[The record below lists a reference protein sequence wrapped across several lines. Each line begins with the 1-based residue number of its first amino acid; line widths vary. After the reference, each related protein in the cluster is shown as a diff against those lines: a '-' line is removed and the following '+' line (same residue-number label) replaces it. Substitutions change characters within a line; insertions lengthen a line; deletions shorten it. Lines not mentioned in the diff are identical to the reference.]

1 MSLRKILLASVL
13 MTATALP
20 SFATE
25 YGTWNDNSLQQGAIG
40 SLVVN
45 DQLNTVTNWSTLSG
59 VVDTV
64 GGDVVA
70 MGAAAGNIVDVITMD
85 NTRAFIKQIVSNS
98 ATIGSNVAL
107 DANNVWGSVGVNNS
121 SLCNGASVSTDPF
134 LTSVKSYQECNARDT
149 YTGTSAFVTNIGG
162 NAVFQGSAISNSFE
176 ADSNAPNFLAS
187 TMTAPPEWKPSKLIW
202 WTPLGA
208 SSSPSVTPF
217 FPIWTQKSAG
227 FVPPIRHLPP
237 PASSRQPA

>member
-45 DQLNTVTNWSTLSG
+45 DQVNTVTNWSNLSG

-70 MGAAAGNIVDVITMD
+70 MGAAAGNILDVITMD
-85 NTRAFIKQIVSNS
+85 NTRAFNNQIVSNS

-176 ADSNAPNFLAS
+176 ADSNAPNFLVFNKQINGSSAIS
-187 TMTAPPEWKPSKLIW
+187 NMAVNAFNVGGTIGMQSSAIGNTARVIHYN
-202 WTPLGA
+202 TG
-208 SSSPSVTPF
+208 
-217 FPIWTQKSAG
+217 G
-227 FVPPIRHLPP
+227 H
-237 PASSRQPA
+237 

>member
-45 DQLNTVTNWSTLSG
+45 DQVNTVTNWSNLSG

-70 MGAAAGNIVDVITMD
+70 MGAAAGDIVDVITMD
-85 NTRAFIKQIVSNS
+85 NTRAFNNQIVSNS

-176 ADSNAPNFLAS
+176 ADSNAPNFLVFNKQINGSSAIS
-187 TMTAPPEWKPSKLIW
+187 NMAVNAFNVGGTIGMQSSAIGNTARVIHYN
-202 WTPLGA
+202 TG
-208 SSSPSVTPF
+208 
-217 FPIWTQKSAG
+217 G
-227 FVPPIRHLPP
+227 H
-237 PASSRQPA
+237 

>member
-85 NTRAFIKQIVSNS
+85 NTRAFNNQIVTNN

-121 SLCNGASVSTDPF
+121 SLCNGASVSTDPI
-134 LTSVKSYQECNARDT
+134 LTSVKSYQECNARDP

-176 ADSNAPNFLAS
+176 ADSNAPNFLVFNKQINGSSAIS
-187 TMTAPPEWKPSKLIW
+187 NMAVNAFNVGGTIGMQSSAIGNTARVIHYN
-202 WTPLGA
+202 TG
-208 SSSPSVTPF
+208 
-217 FPIWTQKSAG
+217 G
-227 FVPPIRHLPP
+227 H
-237 PASSRQPA
+237 

>member
-45 DQLNTVTNWSTLSG
+45 DQVNTVTNWSNLSG

-85 NTRAFIKQIVSNS
+85 NTRAFNNQIVSNS

-176 ADSNAPNFLAS
+176 ADSNAPNFLVFNKQINGSSAIS
-187 TMTAPPEWKPSKLIW
+187 NMAVNTFNVGGTIGMQSSAIGNTARVIHYN
-202 WTPLGA
+202 TG
-208 SSSPSVTPF
+208 
-217 FPIWTQKSAG
+217 G
-227 FVPPIRHLPP
+227 H
-237 PASSRQPA
+237 

>member
-1 MSLRKILLASVL
+1 MSLRKILLATVL
-13 MTATALP
+13 MTATA
-20 SFATE
+20 SSAFATDQ

-85 NTRAFIKQIVSNS
+85 NTRAFNNQIVTNN

-121 SLCNGASVSTDPF
+121 SLCNGASVSTDPI
-134 LTSVKSYQECNARDT
+134 LTSVKSYQECNARDP

-176 ADSNAPNFLAS
+176 TDSKAPNFPVFNKQINGSSAIS
-187 TMTAPPEWKPSKLIW
+187 NMAVNAFNVGGTIGMQSSAIGNTARVIHYN
-202 WTPLGA
+202 TG
-208 SSSPSVTPF
+208 
-217 FPIWTQKSAG
+217 G
-227 FVPPIRHLPP
+227 H
-237 PASSRQPA
+237 

>member
-1 MSLRKILLASVL
+1 MSLRKILLATVL
-13 MTATALP
+13 MTATA
-20 SFATE
+20 SSAFATDQ

-45 DQLNTVTNWSTLSG
+45 DQLNTVTNWSNMSG

-85 NTRAFIKQIVSNS
+85 NTRAFNNQIVTNQ

-121 SLCNGASVSTDPF
+121 SLCNGASVSTDPV
-134 LTSVKSYQECNARDT
+134 LTSVKSYQECAAKDP

-176 ADSNAPNFLAS
+176 ADSNAPNFPVFNKQINGSSAIS
-187 TMTAPPEWKPSKLIW
+187 NMAVNAFNVGGTIGMQSSAIGNTARVIHYN
-202 WTPLGA
+202 TG
-208 SSSPSVTPF
+208 
-217 FPIWTQKSAG
+217 G
-227 FVPPIRHLPP
+227 H
-237 PASSRQPA
+237 

>member
-45 DQLNTVTNWSTLSG
+45 DQVNTVTNWSNLSG

-85 NTRAFIKQIVSNS
+85 NTRAFNNQIVSNS

-176 ADSNAPNFLAS
+176 ADSNAPNFLVFNKQINGSSAIS
-187 TMTAPPEWKPSKLIW
+187 NMAVNAFNVGGTIGMQSSAIGNTARVIHYN
-202 WTPLGA
+202 TG
-208 SSSPSVTPF
+208 
-217 FPIWTQKSAG
+217 G
-227 FVPPIRHLPP
+227 H
-237 PASSRQPA
+237 